1 MGIFA
6 AEYYLAVSILAKRSV
21 TKVDAAIVQ
30 SARLRDVGVANRKK
44 NLHAEKEKPK
54 NFPLKERFLGLDDIH
69 VIEFV
74 KGTLTSST
82 YFILLMLSRKFDC
95 GVHTCQKWCH
105 PPSHKPAPCPRSSAK
120 VTHCPCGKSSIA
132 PSLNSD
138 FSNYTFP
145 ARASCVSSIPTCNNV
160 CDKSHAR
167 CGHPCRA
174 QCHTGPCPPCSVEL
188 TRPCRCGVST
198 KSIHCHEL
206 FKEDTIEEVEILCNR
221 PCMALRAC
229 GRHECRR
236 PCCPLASLAS
246 IGGKKGKKRAVE
258 EPISGIGEERGGWHE
273 CDLVCRKMLSCG
285 NHRCEERDHKGA
297 CPPCLRSSFEEV
309 LSYFLLFLGLSSFVC
324 KMVCFCGRT
333 VYDPP
338 IPCGAVMHCSYSCS
352 RPSPPCGHPRTP
364 HVCHEDPSSCPPCV
378 HLTTKQCACGKKAMQ
393 NIRCSL
399 ENEKISCGTT
409 CEKLL
414 DCGFHRC
421 KRSCHPGECGKCT
434 TTCGKLRKS
443 WYVSRRG
450 CQDLISHRAAVS
462 RIITLAHCPAM
473 HPRAVSKLNH
483 AKRWSP

>member
-1 MGIFA
+1 
-6 AEYYLAVSILAKRSV
+6 
-21 TKVDAAIVQ
+21 
-30 SARLRDVGVANRKK
+30 
-44 NLHAEKEKPK
+44 
-54 NFPLKERFLGLDDIH
+54 
-69 VIEFV
+69 
-74 KGTLTSST
+74 
-82 YFILLMLSRKFDC
+82 MLSRKFDC
-95 GVHTCQKWCH
+95 GVHTCQKRCH

-338 IPCGAVMHCSYSCS
+338 IPCGAVMHCCYSCS

-434 TTCGKLRKS
+434 ATCGKLRKS

-450 CQDLISHRAAVS
+450 CQDLTSHRAAVS